1 MSVGAATISVLL
13 PTGEHLETLQ
23 RQECTSV
30 ELLTW
35 EDAGWHERAATLAS
49 SRGWSH
55 GRVESADEAV
65 TCSMG
70 EFLIVWTVFAADG
83 DALDELL
90 RAAREQPDARGSVA
104 SNFDPAILWRRDE
117 FLAAS
122 GRRDGMAQARCQAMA
137 HGATAPSWPSRPEAD
152 R

>member
-1 MSVGAATISVLL
+1 MEAPAISVLL
-13 PTGEHLETLQ
+13 STEEHLETLQ
-23 RQECTSV
+23 SQECTSV

-35 EDAGWHERAATLAS
+35 EDGGWHERAAKFAS

-55 GRVESADEAV
+55 RRVESADEAV
-65 TCSMG
+65 TCSTG

-83 DALDELL
+83 DALDDLL
-90 RAAREQPDARGSVA
+90 RAALEQPDTRGSIA
-104 SNFDPAILWRRDE
+104 SNFDPAILWHRDE

-122 GRRDGMAQARCQAMA
+122 GRRSGMVQAGCRAMA
-137 HGATAPSWPSRPEAD
+137 HGGTAPSRPNQPEAD